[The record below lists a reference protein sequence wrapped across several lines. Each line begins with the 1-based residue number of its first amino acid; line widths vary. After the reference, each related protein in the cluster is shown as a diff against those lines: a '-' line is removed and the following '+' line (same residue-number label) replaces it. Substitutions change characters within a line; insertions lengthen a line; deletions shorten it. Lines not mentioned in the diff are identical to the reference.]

1 MVALAVYILGSF
13 PSPAGAPVGE
23 VRVIILFKDRP
34 DASAVARAG
43 GRVLSTYSIVPGL
56 AAVLPA
62 DALEKLRSNP
72 VVVHVEPDAVLRVLG
87 EQVPWGITRI
97 EAPSAWPTSTGEGV
111 KVAILDTGIQ
121 HDHPDLAA
129 NVKGGVS
136 LLGSENSTDPSS
148 WNDGNGHG
156 THVAGIVA
164 AASNGF
170 GVIGAAPSAWLYAV
184 KVFADN
190 GEGYLSDVIEGID
203 WCVGN
208 GIKIINMSF
217 GAEDDYLPL
226 RLACDRAYRQGLLLV
241 AAAGNEGDNGVLY
254 PAKYDSVMA
263 VAATDVNDV
272 VAPWSSRG
280 PEVELSAPGVGI
292 YSTYINSGYASLSGT
307 SMAAPHVAG
316 AAALLWARCPS
327 LANENVRSILRQLAV
342 DLGSPGWD
350 NAYGFGL
357 VRTPRYEVAVAIS
370 PSERSAPPGTA
381 LEFEVRVTNGGNAAD
396 NYSLFASDE
405 LGWELS
411 LSPAS
416 LSLGPGENG
425 VAALTVTTPENAP
438 LGSVDNIWVRATS
451 RTDETVSA
459 SASCAASVGGISLTI
474 APSSRSGSPGDN
486 LLYAVV
492 VSNLFAEDAELA
504 LSATDNRGWG
514 LELLENSLR
523 VPAGGSRATLLRVSI
538 PYEQLGSIDVVSI
551 TATSLSGP
559 EASVAITCTARAGR
573 AVLLP
578 SDDAQVVEG
587 YPNSN
592 YGYATFVWVG
602 NDISSTYKNERGFL
616 KFDLSSIP
624 STFQLAIARYW
635 NYCWRLSGAP
645 GGIVQARAV
654 ENDNW
659 NEATIT
665 WSNQPAHG
673 ATLDSVSVA
682 STYSWYVWDI
692 TPLVASELLGDKV
705 VSICMRAELENRQPP
720 EAFAYAFESKEWR
733 EARPYLE
740 LLDGPPPSL
749 SVDISANF
757 TKGVPGVTLY
767 YSATITNLGELH
779 ENYDLIACDNAG
791 WVLGISPPSLS
802 LAPGESGV
810 ATVSVRIPDVA
821 AGGDSARIIVV
832 ASSGSGERDFASS
845 IAYASGG
852 ERTGKVAIS
861 SPYRNYPYWFKGN
874 LHSHTENSDGEN
886 TADEMMRTY
895 RSSGYAFNAITDHNY
910 ISDSEAF
917 TDLPG
922 FVGINGEEIT
932 RSGGPHMVAIAVEN
946 LIVGWASRS
955 VAEWARDV
963 IAQGG
968 IPIAAH
974 PGYSGAP
981 FPLENLRQAVE
992 AGMKHMEIHG
1002 DETSGRV
1009 ARGYWDELLAENR
1022 LVYGVMSDDAHS
1034 SLQVGRFGWI
1044 VVNAQELS
1052 KEAILRSLRE
1062 GNFYCVQS
1070 SPPSEV
1076 AGPTIYGIAVE
1087 NEDVIVIS
1095 ADGDYALFIGDN
1107 GVLLDNVRLVGGTAS
1122 YRPPAWVN
1130 YVRVEV
1136 YGEGGVSY
1144 AQPLMISVTKFKLAT
1159 LFQVCVDLDVFI
1171 EKSSKLVLKFYT
1183 YGGTYQ
1189 GENVLWSGET
1199 TIRLALRENM
1209 PHPENKPVEQIVLE
1223 LVTDNSSQT
1232 ISRFVVTRG
1241 NLMGR
1246 ITEIKS
1252 RWPYAAPEERSA
1264 LVSEIIAIKSRWPYA
1279 PS

>member
-272 VAPWSSRG
+272 VAQWSSRG

-357 VRTPRYEVAVAIS
+357 VRTPRYEVAVTIS

-451 RTDETVSA
+451 RTDEAVSA
-459 SASCAASVGGISLTI
+459 SASCAASVGRISL
-474 APSSRSGSPGDN
+474 R
-486 LLYAVV
+486 
-492 VSNLFAEDAELA
+492 
-504 LSATDNRGWG
+504 
-514 LELLENSLR
+514 
-523 VPAGGSRATLLRVSI
+523 
-538 PYEQLGSIDVVSI
+538 
-551 TATSLSGP
+551 
-559 EASVAITCTARAGR
+559 
-573 AVLLP
+573 
-578 SDDAQVVEG
+578 
-587 YPNSN
+587 
-592 YGYATFVWVG
+592 
-602 NDISSTYKNERGFL
+602 
-616 KFDLSSIP
+616 
-624 STFQLAIARYW
+624 
-635 NYCWRLSGAP
+635 
-645 GGIVQARAV
+645 
-654 ENDNW
+654 
-659 NEATIT
+659 
-665 WSNQPAHG
+665 
-673 ATLDSVSVA
+673 
-682 STYSWYVWDI
+682 
-692 TPLVASELLGDKV
+692 
-705 VSICMRAELENRQPP
+705 
-720 EAFAYAFESKEWR
+720 
-733 EARPYLE
+733 
-740 LLDGPPPSL
+740 
-749 SVDISANF
+749 
-757 TKGVPGVTLY
+757 
-767 YSATITNLGELH
+767 
-779 ENYDLIACDNAG
+779 
-791 WVLGISPPSLS
+791 
-802 LAPGESGV
+802 
-810 ATVSVRIPDVA
+810 
-821 AGGDSARIIVV
+821 
-832 ASSGSGERDFASS
+832 
-845 IAYASGG
+845 
-852 ERTGKVAIS
+852 
-861 SPYRNYPYWFKGN
+861 
-874 LHSHTENSDGEN
+874 
-886 TADEMMRTY
+886 
-895 RSSGYAFNAITDHNY
+895 
-910 ISDSEAF
+910 
-917 TDLPG
+917 
-922 FVGINGEEIT
+922 
-932 RSGGPHMVAIAVEN
+932 
-946 LIVGWASRS
+946 
-955 VAEWARDV
+955 
-963 IAQGG
+963 
-968 IPIAAH
+968 
-974 PGYSGAP
+974 
-981 FPLENLRQAVE
+981 
-992 AGMKHMEIHG
+992 
-1002 DETSGRV
+1002 
-1009 ARGYWDELLAENR
+1009 
-1022 LVYGVMSDDAHS
+1022 
-1034 SLQVGRFGWI
+1034 
-1044 VVNAQELS
+1044 
-1052 KEAILRSLRE
+1052 
-1062 GNFYCVQS
+1062 
-1070 SPPSEV
+1070 
-1076 AGPTIYGIAVE
+1076 
-1087 NEDVIVIS
+1087 
-1095 ADGDYALFIGDN
+1095 
-1107 GVLLDNVRLVGGTAS
+1107 
-1122 YRPPAWVN
+1122 
-1130 YVRVEV
+1130 
-1136 YGEGGVSY
+1136 
-1144 AQPLMISVTKFKLAT
+1144 LAT

-1171 EKSSKLVLKFYT
+1171 EQNSKLVLKFYT

-1199 TIRLALRENM
+1199 TIRLVLRENM

-1246 ITEIKS
+1246 ITEIKAGGPTPLP
-1252 RWPYAAPEERSA
+1252 RRGVRSCRRSCHKKQVA
-1264 LVSEIIAIKSRWPYA
+1264 LRAKLGVPDEVPK
-1279 PS
+1279 